1 MKNLCCCEKRGSRL
15 AVLLAIS
22 VTFAAFGDSHGNIG
36 GAISAI
42 SSQDALYGR
51 IDEMDD
57 ISPLMFFWRCG
68 GGLALRVVPPDA
80 GGEAWGRR
88 ISLGDSTTQ
97 GIAARKIVLNRAA
110 QKCAIFCLDLRSALL
125 V

>member
-1 MKNLCCCEKRGSRL
+1 M

-22 VTFAAFGDSHGNIG
+22 ATFAAFGDSHGNIG

-57 ISPLMFFWRCG
+57 ISPLMFFWEVWR
-68 GGLALRVVPPDA
+68 
-80 GGEAWGRR
+80 
-88 ISLGDSTTQ
+88 
-97 GIAARKIVLNRAA
+97 GIGVACSAA
-110 QKCAIFCLDLRSALL
+110 
-125 V
+125 